1 MTGTVRR
8 FVRGRGWD
16 VIRWTGFQH
25 PLGKRMRLLR
35 HYGITTVLNVGANEG
50 QYARERRMARYRG
63 RIVSFE
69 PMGEAYARLAAAA
82 RSDPSWDWDAVQL
95 ALGDEDKDADIH
107 VSGNSISSSLLP
119 MLPAHLEAAVNA
131 SFVGSVPVTVRR
143 LDEVFDQYVRPD
155 DKTYLKIDVQG
166 YEMSVLEGA
175 TAVLDRIVG
184 LQIEMSLVPM
194 YEGGPLFGDIVAWAN
209 AHGFALMGIEPGF
222 AHPVSGRLLQFDGVF
237 YCE

>member
-1 MTGTVRR
+1 
-8 FVRGRGWD
+8 
-16 VIRWTGFQH
+16 
-25 PLGKRMRLLR
+25 
-35 HYGITTVLNVGANEG
+35 
-50 QYARERRMARYRG
+50 
-63 RIVSFE
+63 
-69 PMGEAYARLAAAA
+69 
-82 RSDPSWDWDAVQL
+82 
-95 ALGDEDKDADIH
+95 
-107 VSGNSISSSLLP
+107 
-119 MLPAHLEAAVNA
+119 
-131 SFVGSVPVTVRR
+131 VRR
-143 LDEVFDQYVRPD
+143 LDKVFDQYVRPD

-166 YEMSVLEGA
+166 YEMHVLEGA